1 MHALENKGEKYTFT
15 SCCCQT
21 LSLMCSSTQAAKGI
35 EQWPAV
41 IENIVKLQ
49 AVADVADM
57 FVTAANINQ
66 QDLRGT
72 TLSQSRVISSFI
84 KSPAGIYLTYKE
96 NSTYNVVIEFL
107 AVHFPLG
114 LSMGRKKNKNPPEFR
129 VCQGFLQGNELVR
142 HCLENY
148 H

>member
-1 MHALENKGEKYTFT
+1 
-15 SCCCQT
+15 
-21 LSLMCSSTQAAKGI
+21 MCSSTQAAKGI

-41 IENIVKLQ
+41 IKNIVKLQ
-49 AVADVADM
+49 AVADMAG

-84 KSPAGIYLTYKE
+84 KSPAGIYITYKE
-96 NSTYNVVIEFL
+96 NSTYNVVIIEFL

-114 LSMGRKKNKNPPEFR
+114 LFTGRKKNKNPP
-129 VCQGFLQGNELVR
+129 
-142 HCLENY
+142 
-148 H
+148 

>member
-1 MHALENKGEKYTFT
+1 
-15 SCCCQT
+15 
-21 LSLMCSSTQAAKGI
+21 MCSSTQAAKGI

-41 IENIVKLQ
+41 IKNIVKLQ
-49 AVADVADM
+49 AVADMAG
-57 FVTAANINQ
+57 FVTAANIKQ

-84 KSPAGIYLTYKE
+84 KSPAGIYITYKE

-114 LSMGRKKNKNPPEFR
+114 LFMGRKKNKNP
-129 VCQGFLQGNELVR
+129 L
-142 HCLENY
+142 
-148 H
+148 

>member
-1 MHALENKGEKYTFT
+1 
-15 SCCCQT
+15 
-21 LSLMCSSTQAAKGI
+21 MCSSTQAAKGI

-41 IENIVKLQ
+41 IKNIVKLQ
-49 AVADVADM
+49 AVADIAV
-57 FVTAANINQ
+57 FVTAANSNQ

-72 TLSQSRVISSFI
+72 TLSQSGVISSFI

-114 LSMGRKKNKNPPEFR
+114 LFMCRKKNKNPPEFH
-129 VCQGFLQGNELVR
+129 VCWEL
-142 HCLENY
+142 L
-148 H
+148 